1 MKLGIKTTLLLV
13 LALGMGLAA
22 VAQTPAA
29 KLDPVGTW
37 VGTAENQGNY
47 DDMTVVIEKKDNVYT
62 GKIKDGME
70 MFVNV
75 EIKNFVMKGDKVTFE
90 FAGAMG
96 GMPFNLKA
104 DLVLTE
110 KTLNGTWTM
119 IEDGSTGAIE
129 LARK

>member
-22 VAQTPAA
+22 IAQTPAA
-29 KLDPVGTW
+29 KLSPVGTW
-37 VGTAENQGNY
+37 IGTAENQGSY
-47 DDMTVVIEKKDNVYT
+47 DDMTVIIEKKDNVYT
-62 GKIKDGME
+62 GKIKDAMG
-70 MFVNV
+70 MFVDV
-75 EIKNFVMKGDKVTFE
+75 EIKNFVMKDNSVTFE
-90 FAGAMG
+90 FPGAMG
-96 GMPFNLKA
+96 GMAFNLKA

>member
-1 MKLGIKTTLLLV
+1 MIFFKRTLTFSLIF
-13 LALGMGLAA
+13 ALSLAA

-62 GKIKDGME
+62 GKIKDGMG
-70 MFVNV
+70 MFVDV
-75 EIKNFVMKGDKVTFE
+75 EIKNFVMKDTKVTFE

-119 IEDGSTGAIE
+119 IEDGSSGAIE

>member
-1 MKLGIKTTLLLV
+1 MNFFRRTLAFSLIF
-13 LALGMGLAA
+13 ALGLAA

-47 DDMTVVIEKKDNVYT
+47 DDMTVVIEKKDDVYT
-62 GKIKDGME
+62 GKIKDGMG
-70 MFVNV
+70 MFVDA
-75 EIKNFVMKGDKVTFE
+75 EIKNFVMKDNKVTFE

-110 KTLNGTWTM
+110 KTFNGTWTM
-119 IEDGSTGAIE
+119 IEDGSSGAIE

>member
-1 MKLGIKTTLLLV
+1 MNFFKRTLTFSLIF
-13 LALGMGLAA
+13 ALGLAA
-22 VAQTPAA
+22 IAQTPAA

-37 VGTAENQGNY
+37 VGTAENQGSY

-62 GKIKDGME
+62 GKIKDGMG
-70 MFVNV
+70 MFVDV
-75 EIKNFVMKGDKVTFE
+75 EIKNFVMKDNKVAFE

-119 IEDGSTGAIE
+119 IEDGSSGAIE